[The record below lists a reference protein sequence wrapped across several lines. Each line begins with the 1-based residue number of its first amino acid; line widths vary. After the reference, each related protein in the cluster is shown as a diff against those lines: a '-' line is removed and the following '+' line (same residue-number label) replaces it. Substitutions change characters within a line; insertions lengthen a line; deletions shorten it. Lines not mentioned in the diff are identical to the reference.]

1 MAWLFRAK
9 WLLLPI
15 LIIVIAGGYAAWQYF
30 SKWESTDD
38 AQIEGHIHPVNAK
51 LGGTVLSV
59 SVQENQHVES
69 GTVLVQLDA
78 RDYEVAVSQAAA
90 ELAAAQAVV
99 LGARAG
105 VPIASSAAG
114 SQIIS
119 AEAIAERAKGGVEVA
134 DKELLA
140 AQARFRLAQA
150 RVSEAQANST
160 KVTRDLDRMKQLIAK
175 DEISQQQY
183 DATVAGAEAARATVE
198 SAQAAV
204 FEAEH
209 GVAASQARVSQA
221 RAEFQKAQ
229 AEAQAAQSAPQQV
242 TISRAQAQSAEARVQ
257 LAKGTLDQA
266 RLNMEYTSVK
276 APVSGMVSKK
286 TVEAGQVVQ
295 AGQPLMAIV
304 PAKDIWVTANFKE
317 TQLAD
322 MHPGQPAAISVDAYG
337 GRVYNA
343 HVDSIAPATGAKF
356 SLLPPENATGN
367 YVKVVQ
373 RVPVKLVLDQ
383 GQDTEHQLR
392 PGMSVLVKV
401 RVK

>member
-150 RVSEAQANST
+150 RVGEAQANST

-183 DATVAGAEAARATVE
+183 DAAVAAAEAARATVE
-198 SAQAAV
+198 SAQAGV

-317 TQLAD
+317 TQLTD
-322 MHPGQPAAISVDAYG
+322 MHPGQPAAISVDAYA

-383 GQDTEHQLR
+383 GQDAEHQLR

>member
-150 RVSEAQANST
+150 RVGEAQANST
-160 KVTRDLDRMKQLIAK
+160 KDTRDLDRMKQLIAK